1 MKHAHH
7 SRYGTLLVAG
17 FVLLIG
23 CNDAPAGPD
32 VGAVADDTPTTDGS
46 TLDLFGFG
54 GPSMDFADLEVFF
67 EFNSTDN
74 DLGFQV
80 FLDAEGWDI
89 VQARDP
95 AGKQILDIRAKKALG
110 ALGITELRFESAEPS
125 PGEVLALFSDGMY
138 EFRGRT
144 VEEAFTLGGLAT
156 LSTVLPDAPVF
167 TNPLDGDGDVDPDNL
182 VITWNAIGGLDGY
195 EVIVAN
201 EDAGVEIIAGLGPDA
216 TSLTVPSEFMEA
228 DSDYKAEI
236 LAIGMNGNKTITEIE
251 FSTAD

>member
-1 MKHAHH
+1 MNMHRF
-7 SRYGTLLVAG
+7 RYGVLLVTG

-23 CNDAPAGPD
+23 CNDEPASP
-32 VGAVADDTPTTDGS
+32 VAALADDTPTAESD
-46 TLDLFGFG
+46 LDLFGFG
-54 GPSMDFADLEVFF
+54 GAAMDFADLAMFF

-74 DLGFQV
+74 DLGVQV

-95 AGKQILDIRAKKALG
+95 DGKQFLDIRAKKALG
-110 ALGITELRFESAEPS
+110 SLGITELRFESAEPS

-195 EVIVAN
+195 EVIVEN
-201 EDAGVEIIAGLGPDA
+201 ENAEVALSAELGSDA
-216 TSLTVPSEFMEA
+216 TSLTVSSEFMEA

-236 LAIGMNGNKTITEIE
+236 LAIAMNGNKTITEIE